1 MQTKIA
7 LLIFLCSLCSLCG
20 VQAQSLQGPTGLL
33 NAPSADMLPEGTFFV
48 GYHHYDKVNFKN
60 FGQATSAGGFQ
71 EGNFQAV
78 ILDVTLFSFMEINFR
93 SNQKD
98 WVYSLD
104 KSRHTQVDRN
114 VSVKLRPIK
123 EGKYLPAV
131 AVGMIDVYGTGFEEM
146 YYGVATKH
154 FAFSGHQVGVTA
166 GVAISPQR
174 YYNRNMNGFFAGVDY
189 RPAFLPQLDVMAEY
203 DSHALNVGANLLLF
217 NHLYAVAGLQS
228 CKHFSGGISYRVY
241 LKN

>member
-1 MQTKIA
+1 MRYKIFI
-7 LLIFLCSLCSLCG
+7 LLLLCSVSGLR
-20 VQAQSLQGPTGLL
+20 AQSLQGPTGLL

-48 GYHHYDKVNFKN
+48 GVHHFDKVNFKN
-60 FGQATSAGGFQ
+60 FGETTSSGFQ
-71 EGNFQAV
+71 EGSFKAV

-98 WVYSLD
+98 FIYQQR
-104 KSRHTQVDRN
+104 KGIQVDRN
-114 VSVKLRPIK
+114 LSVKLRPLK

-131 AVGMIDVYGTGFEEM
+131 AIGMIDVYGTGYEEM

-154 FAFSGHQVGVTA
+154 FTLSGHQLGLTA
-166 GVAISPQR
+166 GLAHSPQR

-189 RPAFLPQLDVMAEY
+189 RPSFLPQLDLMAEY
-203 DSHALNVGANLLLF
+203 DSHAVNVGANLLLF

-228 CKHFSGGISYRVY
+228 CKYFSGGISYRIY
-241 LKN
+241 LKS

>member
-1 MQTKIA
+1 M
-7 LLIFLCSLCSLCG
+7 
-20 VQAQSLQGPTGLL
+20 
-33 NAPSADMLPEGTFFV
+33 
-48 GYHHYDKVNFKN
+48 
-60 FGQATSAGGFQ
+60 AGGII
-71 EGNFQAV
+71 G
-78 ILDVTLFSFMEINFR
+78 
-93 SNQKD
+93 
-98 WVYSLD
+98 
-104 KSRHTQVDRN
+104 
-114 VSVKLRPIK
+114 
-123 EGKYLPAV
+123 
-131 AVGMIDVYGTGFEEM
+131 VYGTGVEEM

>member
-1 MQTKIA
+1 MRYKII
-7 LLIFLCSLCSLCG
+7 LLLLLCSVSGLR
-20 VQAQSLQGPTGLL
+20 AQSLQGPTGLL

-48 GYHHYDKVNFKN
+48 GVHHFDKVNFKN
-60 FGQATSAGGFQ
+60 FGETTSSGFQ
-71 EGNFQAV
+71 EGSFKAV

-98 WVYSLD
+98 FIYQQR
-104 KSRHTQVDRN
+104 KGIQVDRN
-114 VSVKLRPIK
+114 LSVKLRPLK

-131 AVGMIDVYGTGFEEM
+131 AIGMIDVYGTGFEEM

-154 FAFSGHQVGVTA
+154 FTLSGQQLGVTA
-166 GVAISPQR
+166 GMAHSPQR

-189 RPAFLPQLDVMAEY
+189 RPSFLPQLDLMAEY
-203 DSHALNVGANLLLF
+203 DSHAVNIGANLLLF

-228 CKHFSGGISYRVY
+228 CKYFSGGISYRIY
-241 LKN
+241 LKS

>member
-1 MQTKIA
+1 MRTKII
-7 LLIFLCSLCSLCG
+7 LLILLCSISGLR
-20 VQAQSLQGPTGLL
+20 AQSLQGPTGLL

-48 GYHHYDKVNFKN
+48 GVHHFDKVNFKN
-60 FGQATSAGGFQ
+60 FHTNDPTNGWQ
-71 EGNFQAV
+71 EGNFKAV
-78 ILDVTLFSFMEINFR
+78 ILDMTIFSFMEINFR
-93 SNQKD
+93 NNQKD
-98 WVYSLD
+98 MIYYQD
-104 KSRHTQVDRN
+104 GKMHTQVDRN
-114 VSVKLRPIK
+114 LSVKLRPLK
-123 EGKYLPAV
+123 EGIYLPGV
-131 AVGMIDVYGTGFEEM
+131 AVGIVDIYGNGYEEM

-154 FAFSGHQVGVTA
+154 FTLSGHQLGVTA
-166 GVAISPQR
+166 GLAHSPQR

-189 RPAFLPQLDVMAEY
+189 RPSFIKQLDLMAEY

>member
-1 MQTKIA
+1 MRYKII
-7 LLIFLCSLCSLCG
+7 LLLLLCSISGLR
-20 VQAQSLQGPTGLL
+20 AQSLQGPTGLL

-48 GYHHYDKVNFKN
+48 GVHHFDKVNFKN
-60 FGQATSAGGFQ
+60 FGETSSTGGFQ
-71 EGNFQAV
+71 EGNFKAV

-93 SNQKD
+93 NNQKD
-98 WVYSLD
+98 WIYNLD
-104 KSRHTQVDRN
+104 KTMHTQVDRN
-114 VSVKLRPIK
+114 LSVKLRPIK
-123 EGKYLPAV
+123 ESKYLPAV

-154 FAFSGHQVGVTA
+154 FTLSGHQLGVTA
-166 GVAISPQR
+166 GLAHSPQR

-189 RPAFLPQLDVMAEY
+189 RPSFLPQLALMAEY

-228 CKHFSGGISYRVY
+228 CKYLSGGISYRIY